1 MAQGLRLCAPN
12 AEGTSSVPDW
22 GTKILH
28 AVWWSFKKKKQ
39 VVQYIG
45 IEFIS
50 TAFRFPWL
58 PFSSH
63 ALIPCKASPSASQ
76 PVRGSLGR
84 PWGLD
89 QPDCGSALCLSL
101 PARSQHPY
109 LSMSVP
115 SFPGRLLDVLQAF
128 DGESP

>member
-1 MAQGLRLCAPN
+1 MPCGGAL
-12 AEGTSSVPDW
+12 
-22 GTKILH
+22 
-28 AVWWSFKKKKQ
+28 KKNQ

-50 TAFRFPWL
+50 TVFLWL
-58 PFSSH
+58 LFSSH

-76 PVRGSLGR
+76 PVKGSPGR